1 MNTADIFFQAYS
13 NFVLDILIILMWGW
27 GVIYT
32 LSKITKYKK
41 MLLGAFGCL
50 GMFALHIYE
59 GISNAPDAL
68 IVVMPNFENVI
79 EMKSNI
85 INTWQSTGIAN
96 YELSLVL
103 LFQICIVSAI
113 AGRFKMED
121 RLDENKEVATDSV
134 VSVVDN
140 DLDHSNDSNDTN
152 RSYESEEII
161 SEADDSQE
169 YVSEEMT
176 SDDYASE
183 EYVSEEYVSEE
194 MTSSDYVSEEVVS
207 ADYHEE
213 SQEKE
218 YIEAYTESEADQQG
232 IAEDYVAIEAYSDSQ
247 STIAAEEVD
256 ESFFEEEDDP
266 LAIDEERAIPETKIT
281 SAPELEV
288 DDLTDQGYD
297 SEVARAQTITSDN
310 DISIPLEP
318 STQRDF
324 TMSSHIS
331 EFTDSSVSIP
341 NEPNIDDDVEQTLAC
356 DMEELVKEAESSP
369 IAIPAEPD
377 LYDDVEATISCD
389 MKEIVQDPSFDDDTF
404 AGLGDEDFE
413 EEEEEDSTGNED
425 NRSLLRNLLP
435 PGSSNKRKS

>member
-1 MNTADIFFQAYS
+1 
-13 NFVLDILIILMWGW
+13 
-27 GVIYT
+27 
-32 LSKITKYKK
+32 
-41 MLLGAFGCL
+41 MLLGTFGCL

-59 GISNAPDAL
+59 GISNVPNAL
-68 IVVMPNFENVI
+68 IVIMPNFENVI
-79 EMKSNI
+79 EMKSSI
-85 INTWQSTGIAN
+85 INTWQSTGITD
-96 YELSLVL
+96 YKLSLVL

-113 AGRFKMED
+113 AGRLKMED
-121 RLDENKEVATDSV
+121 RLSEDKEIATDSI

-140 DLDHSNDSNDTN
+140 DLDSSNDSNNDRNN
-152 RSYESEEII
+152 RSSELEEMTSEAHESE
-161 SEADDSQE
+161 E

-176 SDDYASE
+176 SDDY
-183 EYVSEEYVSEE
+183 VSEEYESEE
-194 MTSSDYVSEEVVS
+194 MTSDDYVSEEVVS
-207 ADYHEE
+207 ADYEE

-218 YIEAYTESEADQQG
+218 YIEAYTESEVDQRG
-232 IAEDYVAIEAYSDSQ
+232 ISKDYVAIEAYSDSQ

-256 ESFFEEEDDP
+256 ESFFEEDDDP
-266 LAIDEERAIPETKIT
+266 LATDEEQEIPETKIT

-288 DDLTDQGYD
+288 DDLTSQGYNSD
-297 SEVARAQTITSDN
+297 IGRAETITSDN
-310 DISIPLEP
+310 DISIPFEP
-318 STQRDF
+318 SKQRDF

-331 EFTDSSVSIP
+331 EFIDSSVSIP
-341 NEPNIDDDVEQTLAC
+341 NEPNLDDDIEPTLAC

-369 IAIPAEPD
+369 IAIPAEPN

-413 EEEEEDSTGNED
+413 EEENSDSAGNED